1 MDVEYIPLE
10 TNDEFVTQGKVM
22 AIGAEVI
29 LITNWANDGNL
40 FVFDR
45 KTGKALKKINR
56 KGQGGEE
63 YVGITEVV
71 LDEANKE
78 IFVIA
83 YTGSKISVYDLY
95 GNFKRSFKAE
105 GTESHI
111 NTFNYDRDN
120 LISYVPDNSL
130 ENPSNAIPPYY
141 LIFSKQD
148 GSITRKISI
157 PFDEVK
163 SPVARDGENWENWAA
178 PVPTAMYQIVPDHT
192 NWVLMETSSDTIYH
206 YLPDANTT
214 IPLIVRTPSIHSM
227 DPPEVFLI
235 PTVFTDR
242 YYFMSLLK
250 AEFNFETG
258 RGFPTSGLMYETVEL
273 LYENGLVHDVA
284 DLYDLK
290 AGQLAELPRLGEK
303 SADNIIRSIRGSVEV
318 PFRRV
323 LFGLGIRFVGETTAK
338 YLAEHFRSLDA
349 VMRATR
355 EELTQA
361 DEVGGRIADAIIEY
375 FADEQNHAIIR
386 RLRAAGLKFEEEARE
401 LASESLAGRSFVV
414 SGKFSRSRD
423 EMKELI
429 EMHGGRNLAAVS
441 ANVDYIVAGDNMGPA
456 KLRKAEKLGV
466 KIISEEEFIAMVGGQ
481 EAPAANGTE
490 ADSATT
496 ANTGGRN
503 NGAPAATEGGDG
515 EPVQQGELF

>member
-1 MDVEYIPLE
+1 MKWIITISAILLFALAGCGKDKQSTNELITVDVIKNYPEKELTLQDFMDVEYIPLE

-63 YVGITEVV
+63 YIGITEIV

-83 YTGSKISVYDLY
+83 YTGSKISVYDLD
-95 GNFKRSFKAE
+95 GNFKRSFKAA
-105 GTESHI
+105 GTESHV
-111 NTFNYDRDN
+111 NTFNYDREN

-258 RGFPTSGLMYETVEL
+258 RGFPISGLMYDRL
-273 LYENGLVHDVA
+273 ENSLFIPKIYNGDYTSKREVDMTSRPLDPEFVI
-284 DLYDLK
+284 
-290 AGQLAELPRLGEK
+290 GQSLQAHELAEAKALLGEDP
-303 SADNIIRSIRGSVEV
+303 STEINAVRERAYGS
-318 PFRRV
+318 
-323 LFGLGIRFVGETTAK
+323 
-338 YLAEHFRSLDA
+338 
-349 VMRATR
+349 
-355 EELTQA
+355 
-361 DEVGGRIADAIIEY
+361 EY
-375 FADEQNHAIIR
+375 FNAHKNEVAYPNDK
-386 RLRAAGLKFEEEARE
+386 G
-401 LASESLAGRSFVV
+401 SFY
-414 SGKFSRSRD
+414 
-423 EMKELI
+423 
-429 EMHGGRNLAAVS
+429 N
-441 ANVDYIVAGDNMGPA
+441 DNP
-456 KLRKAEKLGV
+456 
-466 KIISEEEFIAMVGGQ
+466 F
-481 EAPAANGTE
+481 
-490 ADSATT
+490 
-496 ANTGGRN
+496 
-503 NGAPAATEGGDG
+503 EGGDENVMEAILKERLREFFFEG
-515 EPVQQGELF
+515 KRWYDLRRFGNQYVLKYTTAQESRLLWPINEDALTNNPALKQTPGY